1 MVVMLKINNILFFSQ
16 GRLNI
21 TATDWLTGLTVQAPG
36 GVCRTPVT
44 CEPQLFFKCGD
55 APPFHIFVHVYK

>member
-44 CEPQLFFKCGD
+44 CEPQLFFKC
-55 APPFHIFVHVYK
+55 